1 MRTNIVIDDALMK
14 QAMQA
19 SGTLVKLQQQDGIR
33 AFRGRLAW
41 EGDLESQRL
50 DDEASKQLP

>member
-1 MRTNIVIDDALMK
+1 MT
-14 QAMQA
+14 QAMLA
-19 SGTLVKLQQQDGIR
+19 SGTLVKLQQQAGIR

-50 DDEASKQLP
+50 GLDRFLQWGEHP